1 MKKLL
6 SMLAIGTLVTTSV
19 PSANMIIN
27 TSFNQKINN
36 IKNKNDINK
45 YKLINRLIN
54 FNQPDYFG
62 NKYNGFVYKQEQKID
77 INDNFISLAKIDDKT
92 ITIPNFQVSL
102 DEGEH
107 EVSLL
112 LKSDFKNFY
121 NLFNADENGFVH
133 YKFWIKKNIKNNIQS
148 YKFNLNQ
155 SINNIN
161 NFWIDK
167 ENNIYI
173 YSNDKLFKVNVGTRN
188 AIEIT
193 GYNGILSND
202 LKFDS
207 ENNVYFVSNNKVY
220 KINSSTTNAIEIA
233 LTGYLTQIAD
243 LSVDNQNNLYFIS
256 TNNYGDWKDIYKVN
270 HGTTNAIKINIIGF
284 STSDI
289 FKINFDSK
297 NNLYIISN
305 KLFKVNYGTNN
316 AIEITGY
323 NGLVEN
329 ISLDKNDNLYFI
341 TDKLYKVT
349 IGTNVA
355 KEINI
360 TNLSSGMYDL
370 LIDSQNNLFIFSL
383 NGFFKVNHG
392 TNNAIK
398 ISGLTPKK
406 PINNA
411 CIDNQ
416 GNIFVNQDS
425 DKIYEINVGTTQ
437 ATKITFNFIPNSTP
451 SKPMPTGEI
460 IVIVASSLLGL
471 GILGFGGYFIYY
483 DRKHHVVKKWWEKK
497 KRR

>member
-36 IKNKNDINK
+36 IKNENDINK

-133 YKFWIKKNIKNNIQS
+133 YKFWIKKNIKNNIKS

-188 AIEIT
+188 AIEI
-193 GYNGILSND
+193 
-202 LKFDS
+202 K
-207 ENNVYFVSNNKVY
+207 
-220 KINSSTTNAIEIA
+220 
-233 LTGYLTQIAD
+233 
-243 LSVDNQNNLYFIS
+243 
-256 TNNYGDWKDIYKVN
+256 
-270 HGTTNAIKINIIGF
+270 
-284 STSDI
+284 
-289 FKINFDSK
+289 
-297 NNLYIISN
+297 
-305 KLFKVNYGTNN
+305 
-316 AIEITGY
+316 GY

-329 ISLDKNDNLYFI
+329 IILDKNDNLYFI

-349 IGTNVA
+349 IGTDVA
-355 KEINI
+355 TEISI
-360 TNLSSGMYDL
+360 TNLSNGIYDL
-370 LIDSQNNLFIFSL
+370 IIDSQNNMFIFSL

-392 TNNAIK
+392 TTNAIK
-398 ISGLTPKK
+398 ISGLTANK
-406 PINNA
+406 PINNV

-425 DKIYEINVGTTQ
+425 SKIYVINVGTTQ
-437 ATKITFNFIPNSTP
+437 ATEITFNFIPIPTP
-451 SKPMPTGEI
+451 TKPMPTGEI

-483 DRKHHVVKKWWEKK
+483 DRKHHVVKNWWEKRK
-497 KRR
+497 EGK

>member
-1 MKKLL
+1 MH
-6 SMLAIGTLVTTSV
+6 
-19 PSANMIIN
+19 
-27 TSFNQKINN
+27 Q
-36 IKNKNDINK
+36 
-45 YKLINRLIN
+45 
-54 FNQPDYFG
+54 
-62 NKYNGFVYKQEQKID
+62 VY
-77 INDNFISLAKIDDKT
+77 
-92 ITIPNFQVSL
+92 
-102 DEGEH
+102 
-107 EVSLL
+107 
-112 LKSDFKNFY
+112 
-121 NLFNADENGFVH
+121 

-173 YSNDKLFKVNVGTRN
+173 YSNDKLFKVNVVTRN
-188 AIEIT
+188 AIEI
-193 GYNGILSND
+193 
-202 LKFDS
+202 
-207 ENNVYFVSNNKVY
+207 
-220 KINSSTTNAIEIA
+220 
-233 LTGYLTQIAD
+233 
-243 LSVDNQNNLYFIS
+243 
-256 TNNYGDWKDIYKVN
+256 
-270 HGTTNAIKINIIGF
+270 NIIGL

-316 AIEITGY
+316 AIEVIGY

-416 GNIFVNQDS
+416 GNIFVNQYS

-437 ATKITFNFIPNSTP
+437 ATEITFNFIPNPTP

-483 DRKHHVVKKWWEKK
+483 DRKHHVVKKWWEKRK
-497 KRR
+497 EDK